1 MHWSQQVPQGL
12 RRAGGAPRTSQGAPG
27 CPRPSAQQQPCPQR
41 SAAPGQPALPGH
53 GSSCQPRT
61 QPAAELPQ
69 TRRRLAA
76 VPGAAPGPGD
86 ERVARGERWLPPGAP
101 PPTSVATR
109 AAAPLRPAPP
119 GVPRLRR
126 WHRAGPVPRV
136 PVRRPLAGWAPGEEA
151 RESAVPGGA
160 GPPPA
165 PPAGHPRDGTGRDRT
180 GGETPPAAARHRVPA
195 AAAGGEHVPPPRGG
209 AAAPR
214 PRPAAGGAGRESRA
228 RSGGWLWQRREEMG
242 ESHPRPGPAER
253 PRPRGSDGRGGEGAL
268 LAARRPRAGRVPR
281 CVWFGFVALFFG
293 LFFKLMGHN

>member
-1 MHWSQQVPQGL
+1 MHWSQQFPQGL

-41 SAAPGQPALPGH
+41 SSAPGQPALPGH

-86 ERVARGERWLPPGAP
+86 ERVPRGERWLPPGAP

-151 RESAVPGGA
+151 RESAVPGGT

-165 PPAGHPRDGTGRDRT
+165 PPAGHPRDGTGPDGREDAASSRPAPSPRGGGRRRT
-180 GGETPPAAARHRVPA
+180 RPSAPGRSRRSAPPPCCRRGGPGEPRSERGMAV
-195 AAAGGEHVPPPRGG
+195 AAAGRDGGALSAPRPCRAPEAAGKRWPRRGGSAARCSPPPRREG
-209 AAAPR
+209 AA
-214 PRPAAGGAGRESRA
+214 
-228 RSGGWLWQRREEMG
+228 LC
-242 ESHPRPGPAER
+242 
-253 PRPRGSDGRGGEGAL
+253 L
-268 LAARRPRAGRVPR
+268 
-281 CVWFGFVALFFG
+281 VWVCCPFFG